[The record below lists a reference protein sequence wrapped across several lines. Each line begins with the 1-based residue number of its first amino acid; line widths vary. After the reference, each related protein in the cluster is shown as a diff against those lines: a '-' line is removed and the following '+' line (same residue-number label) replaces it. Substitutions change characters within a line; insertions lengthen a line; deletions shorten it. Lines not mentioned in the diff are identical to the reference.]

1 MNLLKLHQRKQQET
15 DMSLREKI
23 PQDLKDALRSKK
35 SLELNVL
42 RMLQSAIRNKEIEK
56 KKELSDEEVIEVV
69 GSEIKKRKEAS
80 AEFEKVRRQDAADKE
95 KAEIVVLMKYMPI
108 QMTEGEIRA
117 EVKKA
122 VIDSGAGGG
131 KDLGKVM
138 KIIIPAVKGKAD
150 GAVVS
155 RIVREELEKLEQS

>member
-1 MNLLKLHQRKQQET
+1 
-15 DMSLREKI
+15 MSLREKI

-35 SLELNVL
+35 NLELNVL
-42 RMLQSAIRNKEIEK
+42 RMLQSSIRYKEIERN
-56 KKELSDEEVIEVV
+56 KKELSDEEVIEVI

-80 AEFEKVRRQDAADKE
+80 AEFEKVNRQNAADLE
-95 KAEIVVLMKYMPI
+95 KAEIEILMKYMPS
-108 QMTEGEIRA
+108 QLNEGEIRA

-122 VIDSGAGGG
+122 ISDADAKGA

-150 GAVVS
+150 GSIVS
-155 RIVREELEKLEQS
+155 RMVKEELDKLEQA

>member
-1 MNLLKLHQRKQQET
+1 
-15 DMSLREKI
+15 MSLREKI

-35 SLELNVL
+35 ALELTVL
-42 RMLQSAIRNKEIEK
+42 RMLQSSIRNKEIEK
-56 KKELSDEEVIEVV
+56 NKKELSDEEVIEVV

-80 AEFEKVRRQDAADKE
+80 SEFEKVNRHDAADKE
-95 KAEIVVLMKYMPI
+95 KAEIEILMRYMPS
-108 QMTEGEIRA
+108 QLTEDEIRA

-122 VIDSGAGGG
+122 ITGADAKNT

-150 GAVVS
+150 GSVVS
-155 RIVREELEKLEQS
+155 KIVKEELEKLEQA